1 MLSNM
6 LLGSWARML
15 DLLTPK
21 EILNLGEIVSTK
33 CIKNGKIDG
42 IAVSVG
48 VLEARVKFSQTYQNN
63 WL

>member
-1 MLSNM
+1 
-6 LLGSWARML
+6 ML

-21 EILNLGEIVSTK
+21 EILNISGIVSTK
-33 CIKNGKIDG
+33 SIKNGKIDG

-48 VLEARVKFSQTYQNN
+48 VLEATVKFSQTYQKN

>member
-1 MLSNM
+1 
-6 LLGSWARML
+6 ML